1 MRGSFAIAQLQSAFD
16 GTWKI
21 DMNMNKIDLFQ
32 ETGRPGDGTRGFPL
46 RDYL

>member
-21 DMNMNKIDLFQ
+21 DMNKVDFFQ